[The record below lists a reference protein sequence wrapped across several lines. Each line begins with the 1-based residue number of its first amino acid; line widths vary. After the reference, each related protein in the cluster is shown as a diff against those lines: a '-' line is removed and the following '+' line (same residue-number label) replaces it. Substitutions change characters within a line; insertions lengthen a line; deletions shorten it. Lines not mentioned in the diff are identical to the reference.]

1 MSNGLTQAEL
11 AALSSPLAN
20 DARVLY
26 FLGLRPTA
34 NLATTATAP
43 IDYKPLLALL
53 NGDNKEQPYQRG
65 RQINSLLK
73 QLEQAGLVALPS
85 EIDLAHSI
93 NGKSLLLPLLTVS
106 NDSFDTLHKSHYVMS
121 PSWKPNLALFEEMAG
136 LIGIIDAE
144 YNEEDVGE
152 FIAYWLGRP
161 NALFSEFQWT
171 QKFAYTMKR
180 KRVASGYE
188 PTRKIGRQ
196 QVKVAPG
203 IEADDN
209 ARKLVEKY
217 ATSTKKS

>member
-73 QLEQAGLVALPS
+73 QLEQAGLVAFPS

-106 NDSFDTLHKSHYVMS
+106 NDSFDTLHKSQS
-121 PSWKPNLALFEEMAG
+121 PQP
-136 LIGIIDAE
+136 
-144 YNEEDVGE
+144 
-152 FIAYWLGRP
+152 
-161 NALFSEFQWT
+161 
-171 QKFAYTMKR
+171 
-180 KRVASGYE
+180 
-188 PTRKIGRQ
+188 
-196 QVKVAPG
+196 
-203 IEADDN
+203 
-209 ARKLVEKY
+209 
-217 ATSTKKS
+217 